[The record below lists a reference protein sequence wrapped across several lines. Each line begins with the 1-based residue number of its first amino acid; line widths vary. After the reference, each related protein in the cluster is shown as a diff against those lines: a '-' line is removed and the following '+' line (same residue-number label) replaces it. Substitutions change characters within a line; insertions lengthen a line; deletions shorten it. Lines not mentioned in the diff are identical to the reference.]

1 MLDWPSIKSRW
12 LNIGP
17 FFVMDRD
24 FVSVPK
30 RKAVLKRARMVAV
43 KNFLSGNKETNR
55 EFSLANQKTVFAS
68 FCLLVQ
74 PAHNYHYFVVTC
86 ISILILLC
94 LWFSAFYIVGFAICL
109 FLLYNLMPIAMQ
121 FSSAT
126 VVNLSLLT
134 ADFYSLLCGIFLF
147 HYKVSFLHVNS
158 VS

>member
-17 FFVMDRD
+17 FFHGPWLCPC
-24 FVSVPK
+24 PK
-30 RKAVLKRARMVAV
+30 KKQSRARMMAV
-43 KNFLSGNKETNR
+43 KNVFCGNKESNP
-55 EFSLANQKTVFAS
+55 EFSLANQKTV
-68 FCLLVQ
+68 LLHFVCSYSQ
-74 PAHNYHYFVVTC
+74 PIIIIISLSHVLY
-86 ISILILLC
+86 SILILLS
-94 LWFSAFYIVGFAICL
+94 LSFSALYIVGFAICL

-147 HYKVSFLHVNS
+147 HYKVSFFACKFM
-158 VS
+158 